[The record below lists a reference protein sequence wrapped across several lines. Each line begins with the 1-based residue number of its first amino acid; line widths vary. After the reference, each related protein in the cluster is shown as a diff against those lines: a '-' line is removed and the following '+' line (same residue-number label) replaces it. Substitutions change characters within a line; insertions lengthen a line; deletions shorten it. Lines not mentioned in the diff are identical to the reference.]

1 MQSPA
6 MTAVML
12 ALVAN
17 SGSVPSPLA
26 QNLLAQHLV
35 QNTPPAAQNLPAAP
49 APPSP
54 PPATEG
60 RGPVPQAPVGHRQP
74 TQRDLPPDVLRRE
87 QPEGQPQVR
96 DSYQPPSICRG
107 C

>member
-1 MQSPA
+1 MSS
-6 MTAVML
+6 TAVAAAIL
-12 ALVAN
+12 ALAAN
-17 SGSVPSPLA
+17 SGPIPSPLA
-26 QNLLAQHLV
+26 QNLLAQHLT
-35 QNTPPAAQNLPAAP
+35 QNATPQTAP
-49 APPSP
+49 ALPSP

-74 TQRDLPPDVLRRE
+74 TQRDLPPDVSRRE
-87 QPEGQPQVR
+87 QAEGQPQVR

>member
-1 MQSPA
+1 

-17 SGSVPSPLA
+17 SGSVPSHSVPSHLA

-35 QNTPPAAQNLPAAP
+35 QNTPPSAQNSPAAP

-60 RGPVPQAPVGHRQP
+60 RAPAPQAPVGHRQP
-74 TQRDLPPDVLRRE
+74 TQRDLPPDVSRRE